1 MDEKV
6 EPAQSSSRRTLIT
19 TDTTTTLP
27 STRTPAYSPSDS
39 CHSFLPQDASQHS
52 LTESTLQ
59 QHTSHLSYD
68 ISRAHAPP
76 DNPILTS
83 DMIYNDNK
91 SANMDTI
98 AKARAS
104 LSPQPLPDRYRIQSP
119 SSELSGKSMARV
131 MASGTTSVPPTPAMA
146 PLGITSFPSAV
157 SPTTS
162 EQSPQSMTAIQTT
175 HTQQRAG
182 PLLQPQMPSISTCS
196 SACPSPMIAAQ
207 IASGNMHPISIPAAS
222 TTMPSSILRSPCF
235 FHQRFSDLVD
245 IGRVLEE
252 INEIPSEDY
261 SHSRLMQT
269 ATGVREVSKQLQRKP
284 LKRAVRTV
292 MIVTRARDNSLVHM
306 TRELTEWLL
315 STPRYGKNQGVN
327 VYVDAKL
334 KHSKRFDAPGLLRE
348 NDAFKSMLRYW
359 TPDLC
364 WSHPEKFDLVLTL
377 GGDGTVLFTSWL
389 FQRVVP
395 PILSFALGSLGFLT
409 NFEFEKYKTHLNN
422 IMGDGGM
429 RVNLRMRFTCTV
441 WRRHRDAS
449 GKPKGGDNEVEEG
462 EQFEVLNELV
472 IDRGPSAYVSNLE
485 LYGDDELLTVVQA
498 DGCIFSTPT
507 GSTAY
512 SLSAGGSLIHPSI
525 PAILLTPICPHTLSF
540 RPMVLSDTLSLRIAV
555 PGRSR
560 SSAYCS
566 FDGKGRIEL
575 KQGDYVTLEASQYPF
590 PTVMTGGNEWVE
602 SVQRALRWNVRGAEQ
617 RGWGNSTKTE
627 GDDENAG
634 EEEEWDID
642 IGDSGGVYNGTDS
655 GVDVS
660 ENGDGNGGGL
670 GIGVDGNGFA
680 GGGAMASIMGVNGI
694 GKSGTNSPTRNK
706 GVSLLNM

>member
-1 MDEKV
+1 MDSAHH
-6 EPAQSSSRRTLIT
+6 PSPSFS
-19 TDTTTTLP
+19 DSTTLTTNSARIDPDNASDRLLPP
-27 STRTPAYSPSDS
+27 SPISQNVTSP
-39 CHSFLPQDASQHS
+39 QYQYS

-59 QHTSHLSYD
+59 QHASDLNREEAQAASAGPASPPCPLTTIQY
-68 ISRAHAPP
+68 AHASSP
-76 DNPILTS
+76 
-83 DMIYNDNK
+83 
-91 SANMDTI
+91 MDSTI
-98 AKARAS
+98 AKAKQCLSPIPAQFLADRRKSRRGSGDIPRQTIIKAMASRPITSGTTTSSIGLNSPFSSMAQALAEAQSQPHSKSSPPSPSIAAQVAS
-104 LSPQPLPDRYRIQSP
+104 LPQPLTITPP
-119 SSELSGKSMARV
+119 SL
-131 MASGTTSVPPTPAMA
+131 AS
-146 PLGITSFPSAV
+146 
-157 SPTTS
+157 
-162 EQSPQSMTAIQTT
+162 
-175 HTQQRAG
+175 
-182 PLLQPQMPSISTCS
+182 
-196 SACPSPMIAAQ
+196 
-207 IASGNMHPISIPAAS
+207 SIPAA
-222 TTMPSSILRSPCF
+222 MLRSPCF
-235 FHQRFSDLVD
+235 FHQRFEGLVD
-245 IGRVLEE
+245 VQKVLEE
-252 INEIPSEDY
+252 IKDAQEADEEY

-284 LKRAVRTV
+284 LRRAVRSV
-292 MIVTRARDNSLVHM
+292 MIVTRARDNSLVHL
-306 TRELTEWLL
+306 TRELAEWLL
-315 STPRYGKNQGVN
+315 STPRYGQDTGVN
-327 VYVDAKL
+327 VFVDAKL
-334 KHSKRFDAPGLLRE
+334 KHSKRFDAPSLLAR
-348 NDAFKSMLRYW
+348 DPRFKSMLRYW

-409 NFEFEKYKTHLNN
+409 NFEFDRYKQHLNS
-422 IMGDGGM
+422 IMGETGM

-441 WRRHRDAS
+441 WRKDRSPNAD
-449 GKPKGGDNEVEEG
+449 KGAVEEG

-590 PTVMTGGNEWVE
+590 PTVMTGTNEWVE

-617 RGWGNSTKTE
+617 KGWAQGADGDEDGE
-627 GDDENAG
+627 GQR
-634 EEEEWDID
+634 EEWDID
-642 IGDSGGVYNGTDS
+642 IGDSNGVYSGTDS
-655 GVDVS
+655 GIDVS
-660 ENGDGNGGGL
+660 EAGDADVTNGGGMSSAK
-670 GIGVDGNGFA
+670 NGTQ
-680 GGGAMASIMGVNGI
+680 SPSR
-694 GKSGTNSPTRNK
+694 KGTL
-706 GVSLLNM
+706 SLLNM